1 MDKTFEDIIGETLND
16 LANDSQPVNNIDSD
30 SEGTADSDTSNL
42 EETVIDSEGTADSN
56 AEETDLEENNTDD
69 NVLNE
74 SEDLGSSEEAPSINE
89 KDAQAFA
96 RMRTELKQTNDSLNA
111 ANNIIEFFDIRA
123 KQMGLEGI
131 QDLMQKTIE
140 AEMAKQA
147 EKEGIPVDVIKR
159 INDLENRVKQQDVE
173 RENLVKTQKEQAL
186 NSIFDNFMQSHSLGQ
201 NELNK
206 LANDL
211 VADGFSFD
219 ALMNMPS
226 SAVTKILN
234 SYLPNE
240 TLKQESLVKKEQIKK
255 EVPPTGNTS
264 SKVDLSS
271 EIDKIAKSWVNNY

>member
-30 SEGTADSDTSNL
+30 SEGTADSDASNL
-42 EETVIDSEGTADSN
+42 EDTVIDSEGTADSN

-123 KQMGLEGI
+123 KQMGLGGI

-159 INDLENRVKQQDVE
+159 INDLENRVHQQDIE

-206 LANDL
+206 LASDL
-211 VADGFSFD
+211 IADGFSFD
-219 ALMNMPS
+219 ALMNMPG

-240 TLKQESLVKKEQIKK
+240 TLKQEALVKKEQIKK

>member
-1 MDKTFEDIIGETLND
+1 MDKTFEDIIGETLKDLTND
-16 LANDSQPVNNIDSD
+16 NQLVNNIESD

-56 AEETDLEENNTDD
+56 AEETNLEETNTDD

-74 SEDLGSSEEAPSINE
+74 SEDLGDNEEVPSVNE

-111 ANNIIEFFDIRA
+111 ANNVIEFFDTRA
-123 KQMGLEGI
+123 KQAGLSGI
-131 QDLMQKTIE
+131 QELMQKTIE

-147 EKEGIPVDVIKR
+147 EKEGIPVEVVKR

-186 NSIFDNFMQSHSLGQ
+186 NSVFDKFMQSHSLGQ

-206 LANDL
+206 LASDL

-219 ALMNMPS
+219 ALMNMPD

>member
-30 SEGTADSDTSNL
+30 SEGTADSDASNL
-42 EETVIDSEGTADSN
+42 EDTVVDSEGTADSN

-111 ANNIIEFFDIRA
+111 ANNIIEFFDVRA
-123 KQMGLEGI
+123 KQMGLGGI

-159 INDLENRVKQQDVE
+159 INDLENRVHQQDIE

-186 NSIFDNFMQSHSLGQ
+186 NSVFDNFMQSHSLGQ
-201 NELNK
+201 NDLNK
-206 LANDL
+206 LASDL
-211 VADGFSFD
+211 AADGFSFD
-219 ALMNMPS
+219 ALMNMPG

-240 TLKQESLVKKEQIKK
+240 TLKQEALVKKEQIKK

>member
-30 SEGTADSDTSNL
+30 SEGTADSDASNL
-42 EETVIDSEGTADSN
+42 EDTVIDSEGTADSN

-123 KQMGLEGI
+123 KQMGLGGI

-140 AEMAKQA
+140 AETAKQA

-159 INDLENRVKQQDVE
+159 INDLENRVHQQDIE

-206 LANDL
+206 LASDL
-211 VADGFSFD
+211 IADGFSFD
-219 ALMNMPS
+219 ALMNMPG

-240 TLKQESLVKKEQIKK
+240 TLKQEALVKKEQIKK

>member
-16 LANDSQPVNNIDSD
+16 LTNDSQPVNNIDSD
-30 SEGTADSDTSNL
+30 SEGTADSDASNL
-42 EETVIDSEGTADSN
+42 EDTVIDSEGTADSN
-56 AEETDLEENNTDD
+56 AEETNLEENNTDD

-123 KQMGLEGI
+123 KQMGLDGI

-159 INDLENRVKQQDVE
+159 INDLENRVHQQDIE
-173 RENLVKTQKEQAL
+173 RESLVKTQKEQAL

-201 NELNK
+201 NDLNK
-206 LANDL
+206 LASDL

-219 ALMNMPS
+219 ALMNMPG

-240 TLKQESLVKKEQIKK
+240 TLKQEALVKKEQIKK

>member
-30 SEGTADSDTSNL
+30 SEGTADSDASNL
-42 EETVIDSEGTADSN
+42 EDTVIDSEGTADSN

-111 ANNIIEFFDIRA
+111 ANNIVEFFDIRA
-123 KQMGLEGI
+123 KQMGLDGI

-173 RENLVKTQKEQAL
+173 RESLVKTQKEQAL

-201 NELNK
+201 NDLNK
-206 LANDL
+206 LASDL

-219 ALMNMPS
+219 ALMNMPG

-240 TLKQESLVKKEQIKK
+240 TLKQEALVKKEQIKK

>member
-16 LANDSQPVNNIDSD
+16 LANDSQPVNNIESD

-56 AEETDLEENNTDD
+56 IEETNLEETNTDD

-74 SEDLGSSEEAPSINE
+74 SEDLGVVEEAPSINE

-111 ANNIIEFFDIRA
+111 ANSIIEFFDTRA
-123 KQMGLEGI
+123 KQAGLAGI
-131 QDLMQKTIE
+131 QDLMQKTVE

-147 EKEGIPVDVIKR
+147 EKEGIPVEVIKR
-159 INDLENRVKQQDVE
+159 INDLETKVQQQDLE
-173 RENLVKTQKEQAL
+173 RENLVRTQREQAL
-186 NSIFDNFMQSHSLGQ
+186 NSVFNNFMQSHSLGQ

-206 LANDL
+206 LASDL
-211 VADGFSFD
+211 VADGFSFN

-240 TLKQESLVKKEQIKK
+240 TLKQDALVKKEQIKK

-264 SKVDLSS
+264 SKIDLSS
-271 EIDKIAKSWVNNY
+271 EIDKIAKGWVNNY